1 MCFLW
6 AGAFTKTPG
15 DWVSAFPDS
24 ISCLRQAAA
33 ALGLLGFL
41 PRLRA
46 AGSAGLEYLV

>member
-15 DWVSAFPDS
+15 DWASAFPDS

-33 ALGLLGFL
+33 VLGLLGFL
-41 PRLRA
+41 QQPRVV
-46 AGSAGLEYLV
+46 GSAGLEYLV